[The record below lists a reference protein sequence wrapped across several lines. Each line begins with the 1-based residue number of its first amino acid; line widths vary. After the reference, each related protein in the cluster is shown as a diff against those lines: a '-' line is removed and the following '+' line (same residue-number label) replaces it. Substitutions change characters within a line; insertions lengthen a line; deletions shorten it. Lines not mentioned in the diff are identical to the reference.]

1 MVVLRGGAVAY
12 ELDTPVRIREP
23 GLVLS
28 LALPQTGLQ
37 SILWTWAFTN
47 PPMCEHPSIC
57 ERHRTRSQRLNPLF
71 RSFSLRIGELAFW
84 TFSDEFSR
92 CSGRELFRFPSSF
105 RFSFRN
111 GTKSPHP

>member
-37 SILWTWAFTN
+37 SILWT
-47 PPMCEHPSIC
+47 
-57 ERHRTRSQRLNPLF
+57 
-71 RSFSLRIGELAFW
+71 
-84 TFSDEFSR
+84 
-92 CSGRELFRFPSSF
+92 
-105 RFSFRN
+105 
-111 GTKSPHP
+111 